1 MIMRPSIAV
10 LVASMFL
17 AGIRPSP
24 GAQDGQ
30 DLKPP
35 LTKADRAAA
44 KKLQRHMEG
53 VWELVEMRTISEQE
67 LLTSDLQVQKIGY
80 AVVHDDYLSL
90 EFHMRLVD
98 KDEVDYGQ
106 SLVSGLHRFELDG
119 IGTME
124 TSTVIA
130 TRTRRDGSLEFE
142 APGTVRHYVVAFEG
156 EKMTMTRDDGHRLEF
171 DRLDRESKPRFD
183 IYGRT
188 VRDGDEK
195 AEEVEKEER
204 GSDGGRRKD

>member
-1 MIMRPSIAV
+1 MRPSIAV

-24 GAQDGQ
+24 VAQDGQ

-35 LTKADRAAA
+35 LTKADRDAA
-44 KKLQRHMEG
+44 KKVQRHMEG
-53 VWELVEMRTISEQE
+53 VWELVEMRTISEEQK
-67 LLTSDLQVQKIGY
+67 LTSDLQIQKIGY
-80 AVVHDDYLSL
+80 AVVHDRYLSL
-90 EFHMRLVD
+90 EFHMRLID

-119 IGTME
+119 IGHME

-142 APGTVRHYVVAFEG
+142 APGTVRHYAVEFEG
-156 EKMTMTRDDGHRLEF
+156 ENMTMTRDDGHRLEF
-171 DRLDRESKPRFD
+171 RRLDRDSKPRFD
-183 IYGRT
+183 IYGRAL
-188 VRDGDEK
+188 RDDEPK
-195 AEEVEKEER
+195 AEEVEKGKDEK